1 MKLLSFLVKTL
12 LVAALFTYLIVRA
25 SSGSAFKELQLDAI
39 LPTFLVAGFLFNFL
53 ATCVTI
59 VRWRALVQALDA
71 PLSLSDAFRFG
82 FIGFMFNLSPFGIA
96 GGDAI
101 KVYLLA
107 QKTKTPLDKA
117 TASVLMDR
125 VLGLYAMFL
134 LGLAAVFLTGF
145 HHRTEPLARFTT
157 QGLIALTL
165 AATVFLALVLTP
177 AAPKSRRLQ
186 LVEKIPLVGGALN
199 KLARATLVYQNR
211 KKILFW
217 SFVSTFL
224 VHLGFAVSLF
234 FLAQGLFHKSP
245 SLFDHVVLYC
255 SGNVGSIIPLSAGPL
270 EYFLDE
276 LYPLFPVVGGVPFQ
290 HGYGMTIGVAYRL
303 ATVGVA
309 LVGVVYY
316 FLSRAEVKVATLN
329 KKASTPEQ

>member
-12 LVAALFTYLIVRA
+12 LVAALFAYLIVRA
-25 SSGSAFKELQLDAI
+25 SGGSAFRELQFGAI
-39 LPTFLVAGFLFNFL
+39 IPTFVVAGFLFNFL

-107 QKTKTPLDKA
+107 QKTNTPLDKA

-125 VLGLYAMFL
+125 VLGLYAMFI
-134 LGLAAVFLTGF
+134 LGLTAVFLTGF
-145 HHRTEPLARFTT
+145 YQRTEPLARFTT
-157 QGLIALTL
+157 RGLLALTL

-177 AAPKSRRLQ
+177 ATPKSRRLQ
-186 LVEKIPLVGGALN
+186 LLKKTPFVGGVLN
-199 KLARATLVYQNR
+199 KIANATMIYQNR
-211 KKILFW
+211 KRTLLW
-217 SFVSTFL
+217 SFLATFL
-224 VHLGFAVSLF
+224 VHLGFSVSLF

-276 LYPLFPVVGGVPFQ
+276 LYPLFPVRSGDLLQ
-290 HGYGMTIGVAYRL
+290 HGYGMAIGVAYRL
-303 ATVGVA
+303 TTVGVA

-316 FLSRAEVKVATLN
+316 FLSRAEVKEATLN
-329 KKASTPEQ
+329 QKTPVSER